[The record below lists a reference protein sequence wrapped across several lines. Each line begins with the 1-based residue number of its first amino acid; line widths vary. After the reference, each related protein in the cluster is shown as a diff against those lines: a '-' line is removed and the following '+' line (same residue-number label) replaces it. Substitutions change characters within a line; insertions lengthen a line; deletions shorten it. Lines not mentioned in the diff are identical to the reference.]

1 MMSFGPLISY
11 IAVFLLPAI
20 IFLVIAIVKKKKEW
34 YAVSISCFGCALAFV
49 ISFFSHLVVNSFDGG
64 ILFASVLIFLGFVP
78 VLILAFVKRKRVFAV
93 SSIVLSVAL
102 SLAAIAPI
110 VILGSTIS
118 YKIRN
123 PHWNQQQAS
132 NQVSEVIPADS
143 VTSAYDEEFLGWC
156 LGYGLTGYA
165 NGENGPLYVRAYPQT
180 VVDDVSL
187 INTLNKT
194 SRRYNN
200 IVDYNGNLYY
210 CAKANPA
217 NDNVC
222 FNNGENIILGTPY
235 YFVIQPIEWRIL
247 ESQGGIS
254 YTISE
259 KIIDAM
265 AFPQNLWDC
274 MNYISEPELDPDG
287 KEEPNF
293 DSLEEELLINETYRT
308 ILTIGKDLW
317 LRSMSDYPVDDPVS
331 WTFEN
336 DIWSYNNMWY
346 FSAHNDVR
354 GYYCLPS
361 YKEAEIVGNITSP
374 DCVTDFALARGA
386 NIIEPEEVYPYW
398 LRSISDQGQPVAYP
412 YETLTPSDIRGVRPV
427 AAWPTGYGL

>member
-11 IAVFLLPAI
+11 IVSFLLPAI
-20 IFLVIAIVKKKKEW
+20 VFLVIAIVKKKKEW
-34 YAVSISCFGCALAFV
+34 YAVSISCFGCALAFA
-49 ISFFSHLVVNSFDGG
+49 ISLFAHLLGKISSYDGG
-64 ILFASVLIFLGFVP
+64 IIFASVLIFLGFVP
-78 VLILAFVKRKRVFAV
+78 VLILAFVKRKRIFAV

-102 SLAAIAPI
+102 SMAAIAPI
-110 VILGSTIS
+110 VISGSSIASAARETQ
-118 YKIRN
+118 RAN
-123 PHWNQQQAS
+123 NQTAEENTTTAS
-132 NQVSEVIPADS
+132 VP
-143 VTSAYDEEFLGWC
+143 SAYDEDFLRWC
-156 LGYGLTGYA
+156 LEYGLTGVTY
-165 NGENGPLYVRAYPQT
+165 GENGPLYVRAYPQT
-180 VVDDVSL
+180 VVDDASL
-187 INTLNKT
+187 INALNNT
-194 SRRYNN
+194 RRYNN
-200 IVDYNGNLYY
+200 IVDYNGSLYY

-217 NDNVC
+217 TDNVC
-222 FNNGENIILGTPY
+222 FNNGENIIPGTPY
-235 YFVIQPIEWRIL
+235 YFEIQPIEWRIM

-274 MNYISEPELDPDG
+274 MNYISDPELDPDG
-287 KEEPNF
+287 KEGPVF

-317 LRSMSDYPVDDPVS
+317 HRPMSDYPLDNPVY

-336 DIWSYNNMWY
+336 DIWSYKTAWY
-346 FSAHNDVR
+346 FSAHNDVH

-361 YKEAEIVGNITSP
+361 YTEAEIVGNITSP

-386 NIIEPEEVYPYW
+386 NINEPEEAYPYW

-412 YETLTPSDIRGVRPV
+412 YETLTPNDKRGVRPV